1 MSKISTGCL
10 GFIFHWQVLIL
21 AAGLRRLQGN
31 RRLYKKLLL
40 DFTSNY
46 DMVAGDIR
54 MALDA
59 DDMDHAHSL
68 IHNLKGVTGNLAA
81 IELHAATI
89 EMEKLIKQFR
99 NRQLPARDELDS
111 KFNELEK
118 LAK

>member
-10 GFIFHWQVLIL
+10 GFILHWQVLIL
-21 AAGLRRLQGN
+21 AAGLQRLQGIG
-31 RRLYKKLLL
+31 RLYKKLLL

-46 DMVAGDIR
+46 DMVVGDIR
-54 MALDA
+54 MTLDA